1 MSSPLR
7 TPGPRARHASVTP
20 ARSASQHVEEPG
32 TEPRE
37 MPDAGMFAAA
47 DQITVARR
55 DLAARVKSA
64 ARRDAGRV
72 RRLSGEDHGRG
83 AGPVVHR

>member
-1 MSSPLR
+1 M
-7 TPGPRARHASVTP
+7 VTP
-20 ARSASQHVEEPG
+20 ARSASQHVEELG

-37 MPDAGMFAAA
+37 MPDAGMSAAA

-72 RRLSGEDHGRG
+72 GRLTGEDHGRG
-83 AGPVVHR
+83 TGPVVQR

>member
-1 MSSPLR
+1 
-7 TPGPRARHASVTP
+7 
-20 ARSASQHVEEPG
+20 
-32 TEPRE
+32 

-72 RRLSGEDHGRG
+72 RRFGGGDHGRG
-83 AGPVVHR
+83 AGPAARR